1 MDRLLATY
9 VCMQTGSRERET
21 VPVAKRPG
29 TPSPLD
35 VLALLDQ
42 GLVAEAMPAA
52 IDVLRWVDTASLL
65 SEENVAVG
73 RLVTALAENPI
84 IGLCRARAMGY
95 PADPDML
102 DVALGEGRVCGSTPR
117 GRQMLAW
124 MLENSAL
131 CRALRRRRS
140 YLSTQIDA
148 VGVQREAGAVVALFP
163 GYARELL
170 ASSHYR
176 AGRITAHL
184 VGHDARVAGFA
195 RALHR
200 GLRAEFHQASLAA
213 VLGETLRLYGC
224 SLIYAPDLADH
235 LDEDALMPVL
245 ETVLSWVLPGGEVVL
260 PALTESPEAGFLEAA
275 AGWRPN
281 FWTPSELMR
290 LARNLGDVASWL
302 RQDQES
308 GLCFLHLQRC

>member
-1 MDRLLATY
+1 
-9 VCMQTGSRERET
+9 MQTGSREREAA
-21 VPVAKRPG
+21 PVAKRPVAL
-29 TPSPLD
+29 SPLEI
-35 VLALLDQ
+35 LALLDE
-42 GLVAEAMPAA
+42 GRIAEAMPAA
-52 IDVLRWVDTASLL
+52 IELLRWVDSSSLL
-65 SEENVAVG
+65 SEENVAIG
-73 RLVTALAENPI
+73 RLIAALAENPV
-84 IGLCRARAMGY
+84 IGLCRSRAMGY

-102 DVALGEGRVCGSTPR
+102 DVAMGEGRVCGSTPR
-117 GRQMLAW
+117 GRQMLEW
-124 MLENSAL
+124 MLERSAL
-131 CRALRRRRS
+131 CRALRQRRS
-140 YLSTQIDA
+140 YLSAQIEA
-148 VGVQREAGAVVALFP
+148 VGAQRDAAAIAALFP

-176 AGRITAHL
+176 AGRINAHL

-213 VLGETLRLYGC
+213 LLGETVRLYGC
-224 SLIYAPDLADH
+224 SLVYAPDLADH

-275 AGWRPN
+275 ADWRPN
-281 FWTPSELMR
+281 FWTPTELMR